1 MLTTTISGG
10 TRFFRQMWRP
20 YYEVLAESHL
30 KIETRLPNL
39 FVAGQMN
46 LDGPK
51 RKAQLIARG
60 AGHTESDMIL
70 YLPDDQIVFTSDL
83 VFNQMHPYMGQSNPD
98 EWIDYLNYM
107 ETLDLTTVITGHGT
121 VCGREG
127 ISTIKTYIRTVDQ
140 LVQQMIED
148 NLSIKNVVE
157 IPIPETFEN
166 WLLEEFHIS
175 NLRFMYNRQTG

>member
-1 MLTTTISGG
+1 
-10 TRFFRQMWRP
+10 MWRP
-20 YYEVLAESHL
+20 FYEVLAESHL
-30 KIETRLPNL
+30 KVETRLPNL
-39 FVAGQMN
+39 FVDEQMN

-70 YLPDDQIVFTSDL
+70 YLPDDQIVFTADL

-107 ETLDLTTVITGHGT
+107 ETLDITTVIPGHGT

-148 NLSIKNVVE
+148 SIPIKNAVE
-157 IPIPETFEN
+157 IPIPETYEN
-166 WLLEEFHIS
+166 WYFEEFFIS
-175 NLRFMYNRQTG
+175 NLRFMYNLQTG